1 VWRHNLSW
9 VRTEQIQWEVHQLI
23 RAVTLMITSWIQITN
38 SSKLQ
43 VVHKT
48 TKISPSKR
56 AKLLQTLSTS
66 WRNSSSAKRWKY
78 LEHRTSTQNVYL
90 SPCTNTTKLSIMW
103 LKAVASWLQ
112 RMNCWDLKATW
123 MVKKL
128 IQNFKKSNI
137 STQTSPMK
145 KLTKSSLKKEK
156 LKLRKL
162 RSIPAMTLK
171 INVAG
176 LWLPLL
182 ILHVT

>member
-1 VWRHNLSW
+1 MH
-9 VRTEQIQWEVHQLI
+9 QWI
-23 RAVTLMITSWIQITN
+23 RAVTLMIITKVKKIN
-38 SSKLQ
+38 QTKVLWTYQWLQ
-43 VVHKT
+43 MHQVNQ
-48 TKISPSKR
+48 KISKVR
-56 AKLLQTLSTS
+56 LLKMLSLS
-66 WRNSSSAKRWKY
+66 WKNSLSVRKC
-78 LEHRTSTQNVYL
+78 LCQELGPCTQNVYL

-137 STQTSPMK
+137 STQTSPVK